1 MKNFKFNLQQLLFV
15 TTFFLMLF
23 SCKAQQKFSNSNIAK
38 LDAQVESIFT
48 ESDIPGLTA
57 VVINSEGLLYSKSMG
72 YSDIATK
79 TDYTEHT
86 LQPIASISKTF
97 LALVLMKAVEDGKV
111 DLDEDI
117 NTYLP
122 FKVSH
127 PKYTNEPITLRH
139 LSSHTSGIND
149 GEVYERSYLL
159 KDAGVDLSY
168 LPKDEQA
175 YFNAM
180 KGHEQ
185 MDESDF
191 LERILTK
198 NGSLYSHKNFTK
210 KAPGAR
216 YHYSN
221 VGATLAGY
229 VIENAVEVKYEDYVR
244 QVIFEP
250 LGMTETSWYEEL
262 IDSNALATKYLN
274 GEGIVIPEY
283 ELITKADGAIVTSS
297 HDFTKYLQEM
307 LRGYQGKGT
316 LLTPDSYKTLFT
328 RKVYKKGACG
338 IFWDISVD
346 GYASHNGG
354 DPGVF
359 ANTEIKPK
367 KNIGVFIMTNGTIDM
382 GKVFAIWGTLHNYP
396 YE

>member
-1 MKNFKFNLQQLLFV
+1 MNRYNFLLFLLILV
-15 TTFFLMLF
+15 
-23 SCKAQQKFSNSNIAK
+23 SCKAQKITPKSTIVA
-38 LDAQVESIFT
+38 LDRQVESIFA

-57 VVINSEGLLYSKSMG
+57 VVINNEGVLYAKSIG
-72 YSDIATK
+72 YADIATK
-79 TDYTEHT
+79 KDYTEHT

-97 LALVLMKAVEDGKV
+97 LALVLMKAVEEGKV
-111 DLDEDI
+111 DLDEEI

-122 FKVSH
+122 FKVFH
-127 PKYTNEPITLRH
+127 PKYPNEPITLRH

-159 KDAGVDLSY
+159 KDQDADLSY
-168 LPKDEQA
+168 LPKDAQE
-175 YFNAM
+175 YFNSL
-180 KGHEQ
+180 KGNQ
-185 MDESDF
+185 KMDESVF
-191 LERILTK
+191 LEQMLTK
-198 NGSLYSHKNFTK
+198 NGAFYNKKNFTK

-229 VIENAVEVKYEDYVR
+229 IIENAVGVKYEDYVR

-250 LGMTETSWYEEL
+250 LGMTETSWGEEL
-262 IDSNALATKYLN
+262 IDNSALATKYLN
-274 GEGIVIPEY
+274 GEGTVIPEY
-283 ELITKADGAIVTSS
+283 ELITKADGAIITSS

-307 LRGYQGKGT
+307 LRGYQGNGT
-316 LLTPDSYKTLFT
+316 LLKPESYKLLFT

-338 IFWDISVD
+338 IFWDISEH

-359 ANTEIKPK
+359 TNTEIKPK
-367 KNIGVFIMTNGTIDM
+367 KDIGVFIMTNGTIDM
-382 GKVFAIWGTLHNYP
+382 GKVFAIWGTLHNYA
-396 YE
+396 Y